1 MSLRNLS
8 LFLKIV
14 IPALVL
20 FYYPSYCQELNKV
33 IRYYNQGDFKN
44 AQEELKSYLESNPSD
59 YEALYYAGELEGN
72 AEKSADFFKKVWES
86 SSRTKKEEAGLELC
100 LYYQTVG
107 LNDSVLSL
115 SSKFKKIF
123 PKSSLLPQILWL
135 ESGSLFATGRT
146 ELALKSL
153 KNLMELYPASPWAA
167 WAQLG
172 AAEIYFS
179 EGNFNKSLKEYNKVI
194 DKYAGTETFPLALAG
209 MSRTLEASGEKDKAV
224 LYLNLYKERFP
235 RGIEVESQIHTEEV
249 NPRKDPGT
257 AEKLTGTKYSVQIG
271 VFANQENADKMMSR
285 LKSRG
290 YSPDQYNKTI
300 QNKKY
305 YVIQVGV
312 FNSLSEAQKLREK
325 LEREE
330 GEVYRIV
337 IQ

>member
-1 MSLRNLS
+1 MNLRNFR
-8 LFLKIV
+8 LFLKIIFPV
-14 IPALVL
+14 LVSFYSPA
-20 FYYPSYCQELNKV
+20 YCQVLNDA
-33 IRYYNQGDFKN
+33 IRYYNQGDFKD
-44 AQEELKSYLESNPSD
+44 AREELKAYLESNPSD
-59 YEALYYAGELEGN
+59 YEAQYYSGKLEGN
-72 AEKSADFFKKVWES
+72 AEKSAEYFKKIWES

-100 LYYQTVG
+100 LYYQTAG
-107 LNDSVLSL
+107 LDDSVLSL

-123 PKSSLLPQILWL
+123 PKSPLLPQMLWL
-135 ESGSLFATGRT
+135 ESRSLFSTGRT
-146 ELALKSL
+146 EQALKSL
-153 KNLMELYPASPWAA
+153 KYILELYPASAWAA

-172 AAEIYFS
+172 TAEIYFS
-179 EGNFNKSLKEYNKVI
+179 QGSFNKSIKEYNKVI

-209 MSRTLEASGEKDKAV
+209 MSRAFEASGEKDKAV

-235 RGIEVESQIHTEEV
+235 GGIEVESQIQTEEV

-271 VFANQENADKMMSR
+271 VFANQENADKVMKR

-290 YSPDQYNKTI
+290 YSPEQSFKTI

-305 YVIQVGV
+305 YVIQIGV

>member
-59 YEALYYAGELEGN
+59 YEALYYAGKLEGN
-72 AEKSADFFKKVWES
+72 AGKSAEYFKKIWES
-86 SSRTKKEEAGLELC
+86 FTKIKKEEAGLELC
-100 LYYQTVG
+100 LYYQAAGVD
-107 LNDSVLSL
+107 DSVLTL
-115 SSKFKKIF
+115 SSKFKTIF
-123 PKSSLLPQILWL
+123 PKSLFLPQILWL
-135 ESGSLFATGRT
+135 ECKSLLATGRM
-146 ELALKSL
+146 EQALKGFR
-153 KNLMELYPASPWAA
+153 NIVELYPSSSWAA

-172 AAEIYFS
+172 IAEIYFS
-179 EGNFNKSLKEYNKVI
+179 QGSFNKSIKEYTKVI
-194 DKYAGTETFPLALAG
+194 DKYAGTEAFPLALAG
-209 MSRTLEASGEKDKAV
+209 MSRAFEASGEKDKAV
-224 LYLNLYKERFP
+224 LYMNLYKERFP
-235 RGIEVESQIHTEEV
+235 GGIETESQIQIDEII
-249 NPRKDPGT
+249 PRKDPGT
-257 AEKLTGTKYSVQIG
+257 AEELTGTKYSVQIG
-271 VFANQENADKMMSR
+271 VFANQENADKVMKR

-290 YSPDQYNKTI
+290 YSPGQSFKNI

-325 LEREE
+325 LERED

>member
-59 YEALYYAGELEGN
+59 YEALYYSGKLEGN
-72 AEKSADFFKKVWES
+72 AEKSIEFFKKVWEGS
-86 SSRTKKEEAGLELC
+86 AKVKKEEAGLELC
-100 LYYQTVG
+100 LYYQTSG
-107 LNDSVLSL
+107 LNDSVLTL
-115 SSKFKKIF
+115 SSKFRKIF
-123 PKSSLLPQILWL
+123 PKSSLLPQMLWL
-135 ESGSLFATGRT
+135 ESRSLFSTGRI
-146 ELALKSL
+146 EQALKSL
-153 KNLMELYPASPWAA
+153 KNLLELYPASAWIP

-172 AAEIYFS
+172 IAEIYFS
-179 EGNFNKSLKEYNKVI
+179 QGNFNKSLKEYNKVI
-194 DKYAGTETFPLALAG
+194 DKYASTETFPLALAG
-209 MSRTLEASGEKDKAV
+209 MSRAFEASGEKDKAV

-235 RGIEVESQIHTEEV
+235 RGIEVESQIQIEEV

-257 AEKLTGTKYSVQIG
+257 AEKLTDTKYSVQIG
-271 VFANQENADKMMSR
+271 VFANQENADKVMKR

-290 YSPDQYNKTI
+290 YNPEQSYKMI

-305 YVIQVGV
+305 CVIQVGV
-312 FNSLSEAQKLREK
+312 FNSLSEAQKMREK

>member
-1 MSLRNLS
+1 MFFYS
-8 LFLKIV
+8 
-14 IPALVL
+14 PA
-20 FYYPSYCQELNKV
+20 YCQALNDA
-33 IRYYNQGDFKN
+33 IRYYDQGDFKD
-44 AQEELKSYLESNPSD
+44 AQEELKAYLESNPSD
-59 YEALYYAGELEGN
+59 YEALYYAGKLESSP
-72 AEKSADFFKKVWES
+72 EKSAEYFKKVWES

-100 LYYQTVG
+100 LYYQTAG
-107 LNDSVLSL
+107 LDDSVLSL

-123 PKSSLLPQILWL
+123 PKSPLLPQMLWL
-135 ESGSLFATGRT
+135 ESKSILATGRM
-146 ELALKSL
+146 EQALKGFR
-153 KNLMELYPASPWAA
+153 NIVELYPPSSWAA

-172 AAEIYFS
+172 IAEIYFS
-179 EGNFNKSLKEYNKVI
+179 QGSFNKSIKEYTKVI
-194 DKYAGTETFPLALAG
+194 DKYAGTEAFPLALAG
-209 MSRTLEASGEKDKAV
+209 MSRAFEASGEKDKAV
-224 LYLNLYKERFP
+224 LYMNLYKERFP
-235 RGIEVESQIHTEEV
+235 GGIEVESQIQTQEV
-249 NPRKDPGT
+249 NPWKDSGT

-271 VFANQENADKMMSR
+271 VFASQENADKVMKR

-290 YSPDQYNKTI
+290 YGPEQSFKTI

>member
-1 MSLRNLS
+1 M
-8 LFLKIV
+8 
-14 IPALVL
+14 
-20 FYYPSYCQELNKV
+20 
-33 IRYYNQGDFKN
+33 
-44 AQEELKSYLESNPSD
+44 
-59 YEALYYAGELEGN
+59 
-72 AEKSADFFKKVWES
+72 
-86 SSRTKKEEAGLELC
+86 
-100 LYYQTVG
+100 
-107 LNDSVLSL
+107 
-115 SSKFKKIF
+115 
-123 PKSSLLPQILWL
+123 LWL
-135 ESGSLFATGRT
+135 ESKSLLATGRM
-146 ELALKSL
+146 EQALKGFR
-153 KNLMELYPASPWAA
+153 NIVELYPSSSLAA

-172 AAEIYFS
+172 IAEIYFS
-179 EGNFNKSLKEYNKVI
+179 QRSFDKSIKEYTKVI
-194 DKYAGTETFPLALAG
+194 DKYAGTEAFPSALAG
-209 MSRTLEASGEKDKAV
+209 MSRAFEASGEKDKAV

-235 RGIEVESQIHTEEV
+235 GGIEVESQIQTEEV

-271 VFANQENADKMMSR
+271 VFANQENADKVMKR

-290 YSPDQYNKTI
+290 YSPEQSFKTI

>member
-1 MSLRNLS
+1 MNLRNFR
-8 LFLKIV
+8 LFLKI
-14 IPALVL
+14 IFLALVF
-20 FYYPSYCQELNKV
+20 FYSPAYCQALNDA
-33 IRYYNQGDFKN
+33 IRYYDQGDFKD
-44 AQEELKSYLESNPSD
+44 AQEELKAYLESNPSD
-59 YEALYYAGELEGN
+59 YEALYYAGKLESSP
-72 AEKSADFFKKVWES
+72 EKSAEYFKKVWES

-100 LYYQTVG
+100 LYYQTAG
-107 LNDSVLSL
+107 LDDSVLSL

-123 PKSSLLPQILWL
+123 PKSPFLPQMLWL
-135 ESGSLFATGRT
+135 ESKSILATGRM
-146 ELALKSL
+146 EQALKGFR
-153 KNLMELYPASPWAA
+153 NIVELYPPSSWAA

-172 AAEIYFS
+172 IAEIYFS
-179 EGNFNKSLKEYNKVI
+179 QGSFDKSIKEYTKVI
-194 DKYAGTETFPLALAG
+194 DKYAGTEAFPLALAG
-209 MSRTLEASGEKDKAV
+209 MSRAFEASGEKDKAV
-224 LYLNLYKERFP
+224 LYMNLYKERFP
-235 RGIEVESQIHTEEV
+235 GGIEVESQIQTQEV
-249 NPRKDPGT
+249 NPRKDSGT

-271 VFANQENADKMMSR
+271 VFASQENADKVMKR

-290 YSPDQYNKTI
+290 YSPEQSFKTI